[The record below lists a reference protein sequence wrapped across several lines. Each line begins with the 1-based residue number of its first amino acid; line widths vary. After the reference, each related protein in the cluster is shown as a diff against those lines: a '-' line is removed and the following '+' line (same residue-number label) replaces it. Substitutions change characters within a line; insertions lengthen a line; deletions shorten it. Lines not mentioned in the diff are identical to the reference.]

1 MQQDAMKNKWK
12 KDPKI
17 KAQKAQLNSY
27 CDMLVEDYEEGIYKV
42 LMAESDTPP
51 DLKTSIW

>member
-1 MQQDAMKNKWK
+1 MKNKWK